1 MFNKFIVVFESSV
14 FMKTNRNLYLFAA
27 ALVAGTMGMTSCS
40 NEEITPGN
48 QNPTYNGE
56 SVKTQFAINIPVAG
70 KNTRL
75 AQDIVQGQDDP
86 VFRGID
92 NISLIPFTTTPAA
105 GGTGGTI
112 INLGAIQP
120 GELGKGTGAK
130 VYYDVELAEG
140 VSNFLFYGEA
150 IEATGAEKANGA
162 LKATI
167 APAVNDIKFE
177 LVPISTAAGTDE
189 ERTTLINAL
198 NTVAKATGGKA
209 WSASTSDLQQYYQSF
224 IRLKAGSAA
233 SIKLALKDLKEGI
246 STATATDETD
256 LQTAI
261 ENAIDAA
268 INSTNGTIKD
278 CTYPRNL
285 GLPDGAA
292 QIKWN
297 SATPGFEYITST
309 NIGDLSYT
317 DMANFV
323 YPASLYY
330 WVNTPIKVSNE
341 SLADQFAGKTSWSD
355 CLGLYDAAAGNGTE
369 VTSSTASVALENQ
382 IDYAVGRFDVLA
394 KFNAATV
401 KDNLGVEFD
410 TQASK
415 GITLD
420 GVLIGGQ
427 KNVKWD
433 FSTPAPDAGGSTY
446 TEYTIY
452 DASVTSTKVGTA
464 ASATM
469 AYSLALET
477 AQGIEVRFALEL
489 TNQTGKA
496 FTGEDGIVPD
506 GGRFYLVGKLT
517 PDAKQAGSDN
527 RVFRQDHTTKATV
540 TINSLENAYNCI
552 PDLKNPKLE
561 LGLSVDLVWEKGLEQ
576 EVVIQ

>member
-1 MFNKFIVVFESSV
+1 
-14 FMKTNRNLYLFAA
+14 MKTNRNLYLFAA
-27 ALVAGTMGMTSCS
+27 ALVAGTMGMASCS

-48 QNPTYNGE
+48 VNPTYNGE
-56 SVKTQFAINIPVAG
+56 SVKTQFAINIPAAG
-70 KNTRL
+70 KKNTRL
-75 AQDIVQGQDDP
+75 AQNIVQGQADP
-86 VFRGID
+86 QFRGID
-92 NISLIPFTTTPAA
+92 NISLIPFTTTPVA
-105 GGTGGTI
+105 GETGGTI

-120 GELGKGTGAK
+120 GELGEGTGAK
-130 VYYDVELAEG
+130 VYYDVDLATG
-140 VSNFLFYGEA
+140 VNNFLFYGEA
-150 IEATGAEKANGA
+150 IEATGAKKANGA

-167 APAVNDIKFE
+167 ASKVDDIKFE
-177 LVPISTAAGTDE
+177 LVPISNTASTDG
-189 ERTTLINAL
+189 ERATLLAAL
-198 NTVAKATGGKA
+198 NAVAGANDGAGKA
-209 WSASTSDLQQYYQSF
+209 WSSSTSDLQQYYQSF

-233 SIKLALKDLKEGI
+233 SIKLALGDLETGI
-246 STATATDETD
+246 TGATASGEDN
-256 LQTAI
+256 LK
-261 ENAIDAA
+261 NAILAA
-268 INSTNGTIKD
+268 IDGAIGASETIKD

-330 WVNTPIKVSNE
+330 WVNTPIKTSDK
-341 SLADQFAGKTSWSD
+341 SKADQYATSWET
-355 CLGLYDAAAGNGTE
+355 CLRLYENDNAAVSA
-369 VTSSTASVALENQ
+369 STASVALKKPIN
-382 IDYAVGRFDVLA
+382 YAVGRFDVLA

-401 KDNLGVEFD
+401 NDNLGASVN
-410 TQASK
+410 TQNGR

-433 FSTPAPDAGGSTY
+433 FSTPAPDGSGSTS

-452 DASVTSTKVGTA
+452 DASVTSTKVETA
-464 ASATM
+464 ASAIM

-477 AQGIEVRFALEL
+477 AKGTEVRFALEL
-489 TNQTGKA
+489 TNQTGNA
-496 FTGEDGIVPD
+496 FTGKDGIVPD
-506 GGRFYLVGKLT
+506 GGRFYLVGILT
-517 PDAKQAGSDN
+517 PVSGTADD

-552 PDLKNPKLE
+552 PDLKSPKLE
-561 LGLSVDLVWEKGLEQ
+561 LGLSVDLVWEEGLVQ
-576 EVVIQ
+576 DVVIP

>member
-1 MFNKFIVVFESSV
+1 
-14 FMKTNRNLYLFAA
+14 MKTYRNLYLFAA
-27 ALVAGTMGMTSCS
+27 ALVAGTMGMASCS

-56 SVKTQFAINIPVAG
+56 SVKTQFAINIPAAG

-86 VFRGID
+86 EFRGID
-92 NISLIPFTTTPAA
+92 NISLIPFKETPDA
-105 GGTGGTI
+105 GKNGLAI

-120 GELGKGTGAK
+120 GELGEGTGAK
-130 VYYDVELAEG
+130 VYYDVDLAEG
-140 VSNFLFYGEA
+140 VNNFLFYGEA
-150 IEATGAEKANGA
+150 TEAIGAEKANGA
-162 LKATI
+162 LNATI
-167 APAVNDIKFE
+167 KSAVNDIKFE
-177 LVPISTAAGTDE
+177 LVPISTDASSNE
-189 ERTTLINAL
+189 QRTTLINAL
-198 NTVAKATGGKA
+198 NTVAKATGGTA
-209 WSASTSDLQQYYQSF
+209 WSASTEFQTYYQSF

-233 SIKLALKDLKEGI
+233 SIELALENLKAGI
-246 STATATDETD
+246 DDVTPITETD
-256 LQTAI
+256 LKTAI
-261 ENAIDAA
+261 IAAIDAA

-297 SATPGFEYITST
+297 SATSGFEYITST

-341 SLADQFAGKTSWSD
+341 SQADNYATNWNTCLA
-355 CLGLYDAAAGNGTE
+355 LYKDGTA
-369 VTSSTASVALENQ
+369 VTSSTASVALKNP
-382 IDYAVGRFDVLA
+382 INYAVGRFDVLA
-394 KFNAATV
+394 KFNAETV
-401 KDNLGVEFD
+401 KDYLGGVVN
-410 TQASK
+410 TQASN

-420 GVLIGGQ
+420 GILIGGQ

-433 FSTPAPDAGGSTY
+433 FSTPAPDAGGSGSTY

-452 DASVTSTKVGTA
+452 DASVTSSKVATTT
-464 ASATM
+464 SVTM

-477 AQGIEVRFALEL
+477 AQGTEVRFALEL
-489 TNQTGKA
+489 TNKTGNA
-496 FTGEDGIVPD
+496 FTGKDGIVPD

-517 PDAKQAGSDN
+517 PDATQAESDN

-576 EVVIQ
+576 EVVIE

>member
-1 MFNKFIVVFESSV
+1 
-14 FMKTNRNLYLFAA
+14 MKTNRNLYLFAA

-48 QNPTYNGE
+48 VNPTYNGE
-56 SVKTQFAINIPVAG
+56 SVKTQFAINIPAAG
-70 KNTRL
+70 KKNTRL
-75 AQDIVQGQDDP
+75 AQDIVQGQADP
-86 VFRGID
+86 QFRGID
-92 NISLIPFTTTPAA
+92 NISLIPFTTTPVA

-120 GELGKGTGAK
+120 GELGEGTGAK
-130 VYYDVELAEG
+130 VYYDVDLATG
-140 VSNFLFYGEA
+140 VNNFLFYGEA
-150 IEATGAEKANGA
+150 IEATGAKKANGA

-167 APAVNDIKFE
+167 GSAVNDIKFE
-177 LVPISTAAGTDE
+177 LVPISNTASTDG
-189 ERTTLINAL
+189 ERATLLAAL
-198 NTVAKATGGKA
+198 NAVAGATGGGTA
-209 WSASTSDLQQYYQSF
+209 WSASTEFQTYYQSF

-233 SIKLALKDLKEGI
+233 SIIQVLKDLQDGI
-246 STATATDETD
+246 NNVTPTSESE
-256 LQTAI
+256 LK
-261 ENAIDAA
+261 NAILAA
-268 INSTNGTIKD
+268 IDGAIGSSGTIKD

-317 DMANFV
+317 DMNNFV

-330 WVNTPIKVSNE
+330 WVNTPIKTSDK
-341 SLADQFAGKTSWSD
+341 SLADQFTGKTNWGE
-355 CLGLYDAAAGNGTE
+355 CLDLYKGGGVQ

-401 KDNLGVEFD
+401 KDNLGGDVN
-410 TQASK
+410 TQGND

-420 GVLIGGQ
+420 GILIGGQ
-427 KNVKWD
+427 KNVKWN
-433 FSTPAPDAGGSTY
+433 FSTPVDGS

-452 DASVTSTKVGTA
+452 DASVTSTKVATT

-477 AQGIEVRFALEL
+477 AQGTEVRFALEL
-489 TNQTGKA
+489 TNQTGVA
-496 FTGEDGIVPD
+496 FTGKDGIVPD

-517 PDAKQAGSDN
+517 PVSGTADN
-527 RVFRQDHTTKATV
+527 RVFYQDHTTKATV

-552 PDLKNPKLE
+552 PDLKSPKLE
-561 LGLSVDLVWEKGLEQ
+561 LGLSVDLVWEEGLVQ
-576 EVVIQ
+576 DVVIP

>member
-1 MFNKFIVVFESSV
+1 
-14 FMKTNRNLYLFAA
+14 MKTNRNLYLFAA

-40 NEEITPGN
+40 NEEMTPN
-48 QNPTYNGE
+48 NPTFDGE
-56 SVKTQFAINIPVAG
+56 SVKTQFAINIPAAG

-86 VFRGID
+86 EFRGID

-105 GGTGGTI
+105 GETGGTI
-112 INLGAIQP
+112 INLGAIQNN
-120 GELGKGTGAK
+120 ELGSGTGAK
-130 VYYDVELAEG
+130 VYYDVDLATG
-140 VSNFLFYGEA
+140 VNNFLFYGEA
-150 IEATGAEKANGA
+150 IEAAGAEKANGA

-167 APAVNDIKFE
+167 GSVVNDIKFE
-177 LVPISTAAGTDE
+177 LVPISDPATSE
-189 ERTTLINAL
+189 ETTTLINAL
-198 NTVAKATGGKA
+198 NTVAKATDGGKA

-233 SIKLALKDLKEGI
+233 SINLALKDLKEGI

-330 WVNTPIKVSNE
+330 WVNTPIKTSDE
-341 SLADQFAGKTSWSD
+341 SKADQYATSWET
-355 CLGLYDAAAGNGTE
+355 CLGLYENDNAA
-369 VTSSTASVALENQ
+369 VTSSTASVALKKPIN
-382 IDYAVGRFDVLA
+382 YAVGRFDLLA
-394 KFNAATV
+394 KFNAETV
-401 KDNLGVEFD
+401 KDNLGASVN
-410 TQASK
+410 TQNDK

-433 FSTPAPDAGGSTY
+433 FSTPVDGS

-452 DASVTSTKVGTA
+452 DASVTSTKVATTT
-464 ASATM
+464 STTM

-477 AQGIEVRFALEL
+477 AQGTEVRFALEL
-489 TNQTGKA
+489 TNQTGNA
-496 FTGEDGIVPD
+496 FTGKDGIVPA

-517 PDAKQAGSDN
+517 PDATQAESDN
-527 RVFRQDHTTKATV
+527 RVFHQDHTTKATV

-552 PDLKNPKLE
+552 PDLKSPKLE
-561 LGLSVDLVWEKGLEQ
+561 LGLSVDLVWEEGLVQ
-576 EVVIQ
+576 DVVIP

>member
-1 MFNKFIVVFESSV
+1 
-14 FMKTNRNLYLFAA
+14 MKTNRNLYLFAA

-56 SVKTQFAINIPVAG
+56 SVKTQFAINIPAAG

-86 VFRGID
+86 EFRGMD
-92 NISLIPFTTTPAA
+92 NISLIPFTTTPVA

-120 GELGKGTGAK
+120 GELGEGTGAK

-140 VSNFLFYGEA
+140 VNNFLFYGEA

-167 APAVNDIKFE
+167 TSKVDDIKFE
-177 LVPISTAAGTDE
+177 LVPISTDASSNE
-189 ERTTLINAL
+189 QRTTLINAL

-317 DMANFV
+317 DMKNFV

-330 WVNTPIKVSNE
+330 WVNTPIKTSDK
-341 SLADQFAGKTSWSD
+341 SLADQYATNWET
-355 CLGLYDAAAGNGTE
+355 CLGLYENDNAAVSA
-369 VTSSTASVALENQ
+369 STASVALKKPIN
-382 IDYAVGRFDVLA
+382 YAVGRFDLLA
-394 KFNAATV
+394 KFNAETV
-401 KDNLGVEFD
+401 KDNLGGDVN
-410 TQASK
+410 TQASI

-433 FSTPAPDAGGSTY
+433 FSTPAPDAGGSGSTY

-452 DASVTSTKVGTA
+452 DASVTSTKVATTT
-464 ASATM
+464 SVTM

-477 AQGIEVRFALEL
+477 AQGTEVRFALEL
-489 TNQTGKA
+489 TNQTGNA
-496 FTGEDGIVPD
+496 FTGKDGIVPD

-517 PDAKQAGSDN
+517 PVSGTADN

>member
-1 MFNKFIVVFESSV
+1 
-14 FMKTNRNLYLFAA
+14 MKTNRNLYLFAA

-40 NEEITPGN
+40 NEEITPDN
-48 QNPTYNGE
+48 VNPTYNGE
-56 SVKTQFAINIPVAG
+56 SVKTQFAINIPAAG

-75 AQDIVQGQDDP
+75 AQDIVQGQSPNP

-92 NISLIPFTTTPAA
+92 NISLIPFKTTPAA
-105 GGTGGTI
+105 GVTGLDI

-120 GELGKGTGAK
+120 GELGEGTGAK
-130 VYYDVELAEG
+130 VYYDVDLATG
-140 VSNFLFYGEA
+140 VNNFLFYGEA
-150 IEATGAEKANGA
+150 IEATGAKKANGA
-162 LKATI
+162 LNATI
-167 APAVNDIKFE
+167 EAAVDNIKFE
-177 LVPISTAAGTDE
+177 LVPISNTASTDG
-189 ERTTLINAL
+189 ERATLINAL
-198 NTVAKATGGKA
+198 NTVAKATGGGTA
-209 WSASTSDLQQYYQSF
+209 WSASTEFQTYYQSF

-233 SIKLALKDLKEGI
+233 SIIQVLKDLQVGI
-246 STATATDETD
+246 NNVTPISESE
-256 LQTAI
+256 LK
-261 ENAIDAA
+261 NAILAA
-268 INSTNGTIKD
+268 IDGAIGSSGTIKD

-330 WVNTPIKVSNE
+330 WVNTPIKTSDK
-341 SLADQFAGKTSWSD
+341 SKADQYATNWET
-355 CLGLYDAAAGNGTE
+355 CLGLYENDNAAVSA
-369 VTSSTASVALENQ
+369 STASVALKNP

-401 KDNLGVEFD
+401 NDNLGASVN
-410 TQASK
+410 TQDGS

-420 GVLIGGQ
+420 GILIGGQ
-427 KNVKWD
+427 KNVKWN
-433 FSTPAPDAGGSTY
+433 FSTPVDGS

-452 DASVTSTKVGTA
+452 DASVTSSKVATTT
-464 ASATM
+464 SVTM

-477 AQGIEVRFALEL
+477 AQGTEVRFALEL
-489 TNQTGKA
+489 TNKTGNA
-496 FTGEDGIVPD
+496 FTGKDGIVPD

-517 PDAKQAGSDN
+517 PVSGTADN
-527 RVFRQDHTTKATV
+527 RVFYQDHTTKATV

-552 PDLKNPKLE
+552 PDLKSPKLE

-576 EVVIQ
+576 AVVIE

>member
-1 MFNKFIVVFESSV
+1 
-14 FMKTNRNLYLFAA
+14 MKTNRNLYLFAA

-56 SVKTQFAINIPVAG
+56 SVKTQFAINIPAAG
-70 KNTRL
+70 KKNTRL
-75 AQDIVQGQDDP
+75 AQDIVQGQADP
-86 VFRGID
+86 QFRGID

-105 GGTGGTI
+105 GGNGSDI

-130 VYYDVELAEG
+130 VYYDVTLG
-140 VSNFLFYGEA
+140 MDVNNFLFYGEA
-150 IEATGAEKANGA
+150 IEATGAKKANGA

-167 APAVNDIKFE
+167 GSAVNDIKFE
-177 LVPISTAAGTDE
+177 LVPISTDASSDQQ
-189 ERTTLINAL
+189 RTTLINAL
-198 NTVAKATGGKA
+198 NTVAKATGGGTA
-209 WSASTSDLQQYYQSF
+209 WSASTEFQTYYQSF

-233 SIKLALKDLKEGI
+233 SIIQVLKDLQDGI
-246 STATATDETD
+246 NNVTPTSESE
-256 LQTAI
+256 LK
-261 ENAIDAA
+261 NAILAA
-268 INSTNGTIKD
+268 IDGAIGSSGTIKD

-330 WVNTPIKVSNE
+330 WVNTPIKTSDK
-341 SLADQFAGKTSWSD
+341 SLADQFTGKTSWGE
-355 CLGLYDAAAGNGTE
+355 CLDLYKDGGVQ

-401 KDNLGVEFD
+401 KDNLGETFD
-410 TQASK
+410 TQGND

-420 GVLIGGQ
+420 GILIGGQ
-427 KNVKWD
+427 KNVKWN
-433 FSTPAPDAGGSTY
+433 FSTPVDGS

-452 DASVTSTKVGTA
+452 DASVTSTKVATT

-477 AQGIEVRFALEL
+477 AQGTEVRFALEL
-489 TNQTGKA
+489 TNQTGVA
-496 FTGEDGIVPD
+496 FTGKDGIVPD

-517 PDAKQAGSDN
+517 PVSGTADN
-527 RVFRQDHTTKATV
+527 RVFYQDHTTKATV

-552 PDLKNPKLE
+552 PDLKSPKLE
-561 LGLSVDLVWEKGLEQ
+561 LGLSVDLEWEEGLVQ
-576 EVVIQ
+576 DVVIP

>member
-1 MFNKFIVVFESSV
+1 
-14 FMKTNRNLYLFAA
+14 MKTNRNLYLFAA

-40 NEEITPGN
+40 NEEITPDN
-48 QNPTYNGE
+48 VNPTYNGE
-56 SVKTQFAINIPVAG
+56 SVKTQFAINIPAAG

-75 AQDIVQGQDDP
+75 AQDIVQGQVDP
-86 VFRGID
+86 QFRGMD

-105 GGTGGTI
+105 GETGLDI

-120 GELGKGTGAK
+120 GELGEGTGAK
-130 VYYDVELAEG
+130 VYYDVDLATG
-140 VSNFLFYGEA
+140 VNNFLFYGEA

-162 LKATI
+162 LTATI
-167 APAVNDIKFE
+167 ESAVDNIKFE
-177 LVPISTAAGTDE
+177 LVPISNTASTDG
-189 ERTTLINAL
+189 ERATLLAAL
-198 NTVAKATGGKA
+198 NAVAGANDGAGKT
-209 WSASTSDLQQYYQSF
+209 WSSSTSDLQQYYQSF

-278 CTYPRNL
+278 CTYPRIL

-330 WVNTPIKVSNE
+330 WVNTPIKTSDK
-341 SLADQFAGKTSWSD
+341 SLADQFTGKTSWGE
-355 CLGLYDAAAGNGTE
+355 CLDLYNGGGVQ
-369 VTSSTASVALENQ
+369 VTSSTASVALKNQ

-401 KDNLGVEFD
+401 KDNLGGDVN
-410 TQASK
+410 TQDSK

-433 FSTPAPDAGGSTY
+433 FSTPVDGS

-477 AQGIEVRFALEL
+477 AQGTEVRFALEL
-489 TNQTGKA
+489 TNQTGVA
-496 FTGEDGIVPD
+496 FTGKDGIVPD

-517 PDAKQAGSDN
+517 PVSGTADN
-527 RVFRQDHTTKATV
+527 RVFYQDHTTKATV

-552 PDLKNPKLE
+552 PDLKSPKLE
-561 LGLSVDLVWEKGLEQ
+561 LGLSVDLVWEEGLVQ
-576 EVVIQ
+576 DVVIP

>member
-1 MFNKFIVVFESSV
+1 M

-40 NEEITPGN
+40 NEEITPDN
-48 QNPTYNGE
+48 VNPTYNGE
-56 SVKTQFAINIPVAG
+56 SVKTQFAINIPAAG

-75 AQDIVQGQDDP
+75 AQEIVQGQADP
-86 VFRGID
+86 QFRGID

-112 INLGAIQP
+112 INLGAIQNN
-120 GELGKGTGAK
+120 ELGSGTGAK
-130 VYYDVELAEG
+130 VYYDVDLATG
-140 VSNFLFYGEA
+140 VNNFLFYGEA
-150 IEATGAEKANGA
+150 IEAAGAEKANGA

-167 APAVNDIKFE
+167 KSAVNDIKFE
-177 LVPISTAAGTDE
+177 LVPISTDASSDQQ
-189 ERTTLINAL
+189 RTTLINAL
-198 NTVAKATGGKA
+198 NTVAKATDGGKA

-233 SIKLALKDLKEGI
+233 SINLALKDLKEGI
-246 STATATDETD
+246 STATATDEAD

-261 ENAIDAA
+261 KNAIDAA

-330 WVNTPIKVSNE
+330 WVNTPIKTSDE
-341 SLADQFAGKTSWSD
+341 SKADQYATNWET
-355 CLGLYDAAAGNGTE
+355 CLGLYENDNAAVSA
-369 VTSSTASVALENQ
+369 STASVALKKP

-401 KDNLGVEFD
+401 NDNLGASVN
-410 TQASK
+410 TQDGS

-420 GVLIGGQ
+420 GILIGGQ
-427 KNVKWD
+427 KNVKWN
-433 FSTPAPDAGGSTY
+433 FSTPVDGS

-452 DASVTSTKVGTA
+452 DASVTSTKVATTT
-464 ASATM
+464 STTM

-477 AQGIEVRFALEL
+477 AQAKEVRFALEL
-489 TNQTGKA
+489 TNQTGVA
-496 FTGEDGIVPD
+496 FTGKDGIVPD
-506 GGRFYLVGKLT
+506 GGRFYLVGILT
-517 PDAKQAGSDN
+517 PVRGTADD
-527 RVFRQDHTTKATV
+527 RVFYQDHTTKATV

-552 PDLKNPKLE
+552 PDLKSPKLE
-561 LGLSVDLVWEKGLEQ
+561 LGLSVDLVWEEGLVQ
-576 EVVIQ
+576 DVVIP

>member
-1 MFNKFIVVFESSV
+1 
-14 FMKTNRNLYLFAA
+14 MKTNRNLYLFAA

-40 NEEITPGN
+40 NEEITPDN
-48 QNPTYNGE
+48 VNPTYNGE
-56 SVKTQFAINIPVAG
+56 SVKTQFAINIPAAG

-75 AQDIVQGQDDP
+75 AQEIVQGQADP
-86 VFRGID
+86 QFRGID

-112 INLGAIQP
+112 INLGAIQNN
-120 GELGKGTGAK
+120 ELGSGTGAK
-130 VYYDVELAEG
+130 VYYDVDLATG
-140 VSNFLFYGEA
+140 VNNFLFYGEA

-167 APAVNDIKFE
+167 ASAVNDIKFE
-177 LVPISTAAGTDE
+177 LVPISTDASSNE
-189 ERTTLINAL
+189 QRTTLINAL
-198 NTVAKATGGKA
+198 NTVARATDGTTA
-209 WSASTSDLQQYYQSF
+209 WSASTDFQTYYQSF

-233 SIKLALKDLKEGI
+233 SIIQVLKDLKEGI
-246 STATATDETD
+246 SSVTPTTESD
-256 LQTAI
+256 LKTAI
-261 ENAIDAA
+261 IAAIDAA

-330 WVNTPIKVSNE
+330 WVNTPIKTSDK
-341 SLADQFAGKTSWSD
+341 SKADQYITDWET
-355 CLGLYDAAAGNGTE
+355 CLGLYENDNAAVSA
-369 VTSSTASVALENQ
+369 STASVALKNP

-394 KFNAATV
+394 KFSQQSVN
-401 KDNLGVEFD
+401 DNLGETFD
-410 TQASK
+410 TQASA

-420 GVLIGGQ
+420 GILIGGQ
-427 KNVKWD
+427 KNVKWN
-433 FSTPAPDAGGSTY
+433 FSTPVDGS

-452 DASVTSTKVGTA
+452 DASVTSTKVETA

-477 AQGIEVRFALEL
+477 AQGTEVRFALEL
-489 TNQTGKA
+489 TNKTGNA
-496 FTGEDGIVPD
+496 FTGKDGIVPA
-506 GGRFYLVGKLT
+506 GGRFYLVGILT
-517 PDAKQAGSDN
+517 PVSGTADD
-527 RVFRQDHTTKATV
+527 RVFYQDHTTKATV

-552 PDLKNPKLE
+552 PDLKSPKLE
-561 LGLSVDLVWEKGLEQ
+561 LGLSVDLEWEEGLVQ
-576 EVVIQ
+576 DVVIP

>member
-1 MFNKFIVVFESSV
+1 
-14 FMKTNRNLYLFAA
+14 MKTNRNLYLFAA

-40 NEEITPGN
+40 NEEMTPGN

-56 SVKTQFAINIPVAG
+56 SVKTQFAINIPAAG

-75 AQDIVQGQDDP
+75 AQDIVQGQVDP
-86 VFRGID
+86 QFRGID
-92 NISLIPFTTTPAA
+92 NISLIPFTITPVA
-105 GGTGGTI
+105 GETGGTI

-130 VYYDVELAEG
+130 VYYDVDLATG
-140 VSNFLFYGEA
+140 VNNFLFYGEA
-150 IEATGAEKANGA
+150 IEATGAKKANGA

-167 APAVNDIKFE
+167 ASEVDNIKFE
-177 LVPISTAAGTDE
+177 LVPISTDAGSNE
-189 ERTTLINAL
+189 QRTTLINAL
-198 NTVAKATGGKA
+198 NAVAGANGGGTA
-209 WSASTSDLQQYYQSF
+209 WSASTEFQTYYQSF

-233 SIKLALKDLKEGI
+233 SIIQALKDLQEGI
-246 STATATDETD
+246 NSVTPTSETA
-256 LQTAI
+256 LKTAI
-261 ENAIDAA
+261 LTAIDGA
-268 INSTNGTIKD
+268 IGASGTIKD

-330 WVNTPIKVSNE
+330 WVNTPIKTSDK
-341 SLADQFAGKTSWSD
+341 SKADQYATNWET
-355 CLGLYDAAAGNGTE
+355 CLGLYENDNSRVSA
-369 VTSSTASVALENQ
+369 STASVALKKP

-401 KDNLGVEFD
+401 NDNLGASVN
-410 TQASK
+410 TQDGS

-420 GVLIGGQ
+420 GILIGGQ
-427 KNVKWD
+427 KNVKWN
-433 FSTPAPDAGGSTY
+433 FSTPVDGS

-452 DASVTSTKVGTA
+452 DASVTSTKVETT

-477 AQGIEVRFALEL
+477 AQGTEVRFALEL
-489 TNQTGKA
+489 TNQTENA
-496 FTGEDGIVPD
+496 FTGKDGIVPA
-506 GGRFYLVGKLT
+506 GGRFYLVGILT
-517 PDAKQAGSDN
+517 PDATQTESDN

-552 PDLKNPKLE
+552 PDLKSPKLE
-561 LGLSVDLVWEKGLEQ
+561 LGLSVDLVWEEGLVQ
-576 EVVIQ
+576 DVVIP

>member
-1 MFNKFIVVFESSV
+1 
-14 FMKTNRNLYLFAA
+14 MKTNRNLYLFAA

-56 SVKTQFAINIPVAG
+56 SVKTQFAINIPVA
-70 KNTRL
+70 KNDTRL
-75 AQDIVQGQDDP
+75 AEDIVQGQSPNP

-92 NISLIPFTTTPAA
+92 NISLIPFKTTPA
-105 GGTGGTI
+105 TGATGLDI
-112 INLGAIQP
+112 INLGAIQNN
-120 GELGKGTGAK
+120 ELGSGTGAK
-130 VYYDVELAEG
+130 VYYDVDLATG
-140 VSNFLFYGEA
+140 VNNFLFYGEA
-150 IEATGAEKANGA
+150 IEATGAKKANGA

-167 APAVNDIKFE
+167 GSAVNDIKFE
-177 LVPISTAAGTDE
+177 LVPISTDASSDQQ
-189 ERTTLINAL
+189 RTTLINAL
-198 NTVAKATGGKA
+198 NTVAKATGGGTA
-209 WSASTSDLQQYYQSF
+209 WSASTEFQTYYQSF

-233 SIKLALKDLKEGI
+233 SIIQVLKDLQDGI
-246 STATATDETD
+246 NNVTPTSESD
-256 LQTAI
+256 LKTAI
-261 ENAIDAA
+261 LAAIDGA
-268 INSTNGTIKD
+268 IGTSGTIKD

-317 DMANFV
+317 DMNNFV

-330 WVNTPIKVSNE
+330 WVNTPIKTSDK
-341 SLADQFAGKTSWSD
+341 SKADQYATNWAT
-355 CLGLYDAAAGNGTE
+355 CLGLYENDNAAVSA
-369 VTSSTASVALENQ
+369 STASVALKNP

-401 KDNLGVEFD
+401 NDNLGASVN
-410 TQASK
+410 TQDGS

-420 GVLIGGQ
+420 GILIGGQ
-427 KNVKWD
+427 KNVKWN
-433 FSTPAPDAGGSTY
+433 FSTPVDGS

-452 DASVTSTKVGTA
+452 DASVTSTKVETT

-477 AQGIEVRFALEL
+477 AQGTEVRFALEL
-489 TNQTGKA
+489 TNQTGVA
-496 FTGEDGIVPD
+496 FTGKDGIVPK
-506 GGRFYLVGKLT
+506 GGRFYLVGILT
-517 PDAKQAGSDN
+517 PDATQTESDN

-552 PDLKNPKLE
+552 PDLKSPKLE
-561 LGLSVDLVWEKGLEQ
+561 LGLSVDLVWEEGLVQ
-576 EVVIQ
+576 DVVIP

>member
-1 MFNKFIVVFESSV
+1 M

-40 NEEITPGN
+40 NEEITPDN
-48 QNPTYNGE
+48 VNPTYNGE
-56 SVKTQFAINIPVAG
+56 SVKTQFAINIPAAG
-70 KNTRL
+70 KKNTRL
-75 AQDIVQGQDDP
+75 AQDIVQGQADP
-86 VFRGID
+86 QFRGID
-92 NISLIPFTTTPAA
+92 NISLIPFTITPAA
-105 GGTGGTI
+105 GETGGTI

-130 VYYDVELAEG
+130 VYYDVDLATG
-140 VSNFLFYGEA
+140 VNNFLFYGEA
-150 IEATGAEKANGA
+150 IEATGAKKANGA

-167 APAVNDIKFE
+167 GSAVNDIKFE
-177 LVPISTAAGTDE
+177 LVPISTDASSDQQ
-189 ERTTLINAL
+189 RTTLINAL
-198 NTVAKATGGKA
+198 NTVAKATGGGTA
-209 WSASTSDLQQYYQSF
+209 WSASTEFQTYYQSF

-233 SIKLALKDLKEGI
+233 SIIQVLKDLQDGI
-246 STATATDETD
+246 NNVTPTTESE
-256 LQTAI
+256 LKKAI
-261 ENAIDAA
+261 LAAIDGA
-268 INSTNGTIKD
+268 IGSSGTIKD

-330 WVNTPIKVSNE
+330 WVNTPIKTSDK
-341 SLADQFAGKTSWSD
+341 SKADQYATNWEI
-355 CLGLYDAAAGNGTE
+355 CLSLYEHDNSRVSA
-369 VTSSTASVALENQ
+369 STASVALKNP

-401 KDNLGVEFD
+401 NDNLGASVN
-410 TQASK
+410 TQDGS

-420 GVLIGGQ
+420 GILIGGQ
-427 KNVKWD
+427 KNVKWN
-433 FSTPAPDAGGSTY
+433 FSTPVDGS

-452 DASVTSTKVGTA
+452 DASVTSTKVETT

-477 AQGIEVRFALEL
+477 AQGTEVRFALEL
-489 TNQTGKA
+489 TNQTGVA
-496 FTGEDGIVPD
+496 FTGKDGIVPK
-506 GGRFYLVGKLT
+506 GGRFYLVGILT
-517 PDAKQAGSDN
+517 PDATQTESDN

-552 PDLKNPKLE
+552 PDLKSPKLE
-561 LGLSVDLVWEKGLEQ
+561 LGLSVDLVWEEGLVQ
-576 EVVIQ
+576 DVVIP

>member
-1 MFNKFIVVFESSV
+1 
-14 FMKTNRNLYLFAA
+14 MKTNRNLYLFAA

-40 NEEITPGN
+40 NEEMTPGN

-56 SVKTQFAINIPVAG
+56 SVKTQFAINIPAAG
-70 KNTRL
+70 KKNTRL

-86 VFRGID
+86 MFRGMD
-92 NISLIPFTTTPAA
+92 NISLIPFTTTPVA

-120 GELGKGTGAK
+120 GELGEGTGAK

-140 VSNFLFYGEA
+140 VNNFLFYGEA
-150 IEATGAEKANGA
+150 TEAIGEQKANGA
-162 LKATI
+162 LKAMI
-167 APAVNDIKFE
+167 GSAVNDIKFE
-177 LVPISTAAGTDE
+177 LVPISTDASSDQQ
-189 ERTTLINAL
+189 RTTLINAL
-198 NTVAKATGGKA
+198 NTVAKATGGGTA
-209 WSASTSDLQQYYQSF
+209 WSASTEFQTYYQSF

-233 SIKLALKDLKEGI
+233 SIIQVLKDLQDGI
-246 STATATDETD
+246 NNVTPTSESE
-256 LQTAI
+256 LK
-261 ENAIDAA
+261 NAILAA
-268 INSTNGTIKD
+268 IDGAIGSSGTIKD

-341 SLADQFAGKTSWSD
+341 SQADNYTTNWDA
-355 CLGLYDAAAGNGTE
+355 CLDLYLDGTA
-369 VTSSTASVALENQ
+369 VTSSTASVALKNP
-382 IDYAVGRFDVLA
+382 INYAVGRFDLLA
-394 KFNAATV
+394 KFNAETV
-401 KDNLGVEFD
+401 KDNLGGVVN
-410 TQASK
+410 TQASN

-420 GVLIGGQ
+420 GILIGGQ

-433 FSTPAPDAGGSTY
+433 FSTPAPDAGGSGSTY

-452 DASVTSTKVGTA
+452 DASVTSSKVATTT
-464 ASATM
+464 SVTM

-477 AQGIEVRFALEL
+477 AQGTEVRFALEL
-489 TNQTGKA
+489 TNKTGNA
-496 FTGEDGIVPD
+496 FTGKDGIVPD

-517 PDAKQAGSDN
+517 PDATQAESDN

-576 EVVIQ
+576 EVVIE

>member
-1 MFNKFIVVFESSV
+1 
-14 FMKTNRNLYLFAA
+14 MKTNRNLYLFAA
-27 ALVAGTMGMTSCS
+27 ALVAGTMGMASCS
-40 NEEITPGN
+40 NEEMTPGN

-56 SVKTQFAINIPVAG
+56 SVKTQFAINIPAAEK

-86 VFRGID
+86 EFRGID
-92 NISLIPFTTTPAA
+92 NISLIPFKETPDA
-105 GGTGGTI
+105 GKNGLAI

-120 GELGKGTGAK
+120 GELGEGTGAK
-130 VYYDVELAEG
+130 VYYDVDLAED
-140 VSNFLFYGEA
+140 VNNFLFYGEA

-167 APAVNDIKFE
+167 KSAVNDIKFE
-177 LVPISTAAGTDE
+177 LVPISSSATSGET
-189 ERTTLINAL
+189 TTLLDAL
-198 NTVAKATGGKA
+198 NSVAKANDGAGKT

-233 SIKLALKDLKEGI
+233 SINLALENLKTGI
-246 STATATDETD
+246 TSATASSEDN
-256 LQTAI
+256 LK
-261 ENAIDAA
+261 NAILAA
-268 INSTNGTIKD
+268 IDGAIGASGTIKD
-278 CTYPRNL
+278 CKYPRDL

-297 SATPGFEYITST
+297 NVSSLFEYITST

-317 DMANFV
+317 DMKNFV

-330 WVNTPIKVSNE
+330 WVNTPIKTSNK
-341 SLADQFAGKTSWSD
+341 SLADQYATNWET
-355 CLGLYDAAAGNGTE
+355 CLGLYENDNAAVSA
-369 VTSSTASVALENQ
+369 STASVALKKPIN
-382 IDYAVGRFDVLA
+382 YAVGRFDLLA
-394 KFNAATV
+394 KFNAETV
-401 KDNLGVEFD
+401 KDNLGGNVN
-410 TQASK
+410 TQASN

-420 GVLIGGQ
+420 GILIGGQ

-433 FSTPAPDAGGSTY
+433 FSTPAPDAGGSGSTY

-452 DASVTSTKVGTA
+452 DASVTSSKVATTT
-464 ASATM
+464 SVTM

-477 AQGIEVRFALEL
+477 AQGTEVRFALEL
-489 TNQTGKA
+489 TNQTGNA
-496 FTGEDGIVPD
+496 FTGKDGIVPD

-517 PDAKQAGSDN
+517 PDATQAESDN

-576 EVVIQ
+576 EVVIE

>member
-1 MFNKFIVVFESSV
+1 
-14 FMKTNRNLYLFAA
+14 MKTNRNLYLFAA
-27 ALVAGTMGMTSCS
+27 ALVAGTMGMASCS

-56 SVKTQFAINIPVAG
+56 SVKTQFAINIPAAG

-86 VFRGID
+86 EFRGID

-105 GGTGGTI
+105 GETGGTI
-112 INLGAIQP
+112 INLGAIQNN
-120 GELGKGTGAK
+120 ELGSGTGAK
-130 VYYDVELAEG
+130 VYYDVDLATG
-140 VSNFLFYGEA
+140 VNNFLFYGEA
-150 IEATGAEKANGA
+150 IEAAGAEKANGA

-167 APAVNDIKFE
+167 GSVVNDIKFE
-177 LVPISTAAGTDE
+177 LVPISDPATSE
-189 ERTTLINAL
+189 ETTTLINAL
-198 NTVAKATGGKA
+198 NTVAKATDGGKA

-233 SIKLALKDLKEGI
+233 SINLALKDLKEGI

-330 WVNTPIKVSNE
+330 WVNTPIKTSDE
-341 SLADQFAGKTSWSD
+341 SKADQYATSWET
-355 CLGLYDAAAGNGTE
+355 CLGLYENDNAA
-369 VTSSTASVALENQ
+369 VTSSTASVALKKPIN
-382 IDYAVGRFDVLA
+382 YAVGRFDLLA
-394 KFNAATV
+394 KFNAETV
-401 KDNLGVEFD
+401 KDNLGASVN
-410 TQASK
+410 TQNDK

-433 FSTPAPDAGGSTY
+433 FSTPVDGS

-452 DASVTSTKVGTA
+452 DASVTSTKVATTT
-464 ASATM
+464 SVTM

-477 AQGIEVRFALEL
+477 AQGTEVRFALEL
-489 TNQTGKA
+489 TNQTGNA
-496 FTGEDGIVPD
+496 FTGKDGIVPA

-517 PDAKQAGSDN
+517 PDATQAESDN
-527 RVFRQDHTTKATV
+527 RVFHQDHTTKATV

-552 PDLKNPKLE
+552 PDLKSPKLE
-561 LGLSVDLVWEKGLEQ
+561 LGLSVDLVWEEGLVQ
-576 EVVIQ
+576 DVVIP

>member
-1 MFNKFIVVFESSV
+1 
-14 FMKTNRNLYLFAA
+14 MKTNRNLYLFAA

-56 SVKTQFAINIPVAG
+56 SVKTQFAINIPAAG

-75 AQDIVQGQDDP
+75 AEDIVQGQDDP
-86 VFRGID
+86 VFRGMD
-92 NISLIPFTTTPAA
+92 NISLIPFTTTPVA

-120 GELGKGTGAK
+120 GELGEGTGAK

-140 VSNFLFYGEA
+140 VNNFLFYGEA
-150 IEATGAEKANGA
+150 IEATGAKKANGA

-233 SIKLALKDLKEGI
+233 SIRLALENLETGI
-246 STATATDETD
+246 TGATASGEDN
-256 LQTAI
+256 LK
-261 ENAIDAA
+261 NAILAA
-268 INSTNGTIKD
+268 IDGAIGASGTIKD
-278 CTYPRNL
+278 CKYPRDL
-285 GLPDGAA
+285 GLPDGSA

-297 SATPGFEYITST
+297 NGSSTFVYITSE

-317 DMANFV
+317 DMKNFV

-330 WVNTPIKVSNE
+330 WVNTPIKTSDE
-341 SLADQFAGKTSWSD
+341 SLADQFTGKTSWGE
-355 CLGLYDAAAGNGTE
+355 CLDLYNGGGVQ

-394 KFNAATV
+394 KFNAETV
-401 KDNLGVEFD
+401 KDYLGGDVNTQENL
-410 TQASK
+410 

-420 GVLIGGQ
+420 GILIGGQ

-433 FSTPAPDAGGSTY
+433 FSTPAPDAGGSGSTY

-452 DASVTSTKVGTA
+452 DASVTSSKVATTT
-464 ASATM
+464 SVTM

-477 AQGIEVRFALEL
+477 AQGTEVRFALEL

-496 FTGEDGIVPD
+496 FTGKDGIVPA

-527 RVFRQDHTTKATV
+527 RVFHQDHTTKATV

-576 EVVIQ
+576 EVVIE

>member
-1 MFNKFIVVFESSV
+1 
-14 FMKTNRNLYLFAA
+14 MKTNRNLYLFAA

-40 NEEITPGN
+40 NEEMTPGN

-56 SVKTQFAINIPVAG
+56 SVKTQFAINIPVA
-70 KNTRL
+70 KNDTRL
-75 AQDIVQGQDDP
+75 AEDIVQGQSPNP

-92 NISLIPFTTTPAA
+92 NISLIPFKTTPA
-105 GGTGGTI
+105 TGATGLDI
-112 INLGAIQP
+112 INLGAIQNN
-120 GELGKGTGAK
+120 ELGSGTGAK
-130 VYYDVELAEG
+130 VYYDVDLATG
-140 VSNFLFYGEA
+140 VNNFLFYGEA
-150 IEATGAEKANGA
+150 IEATGAKKANGA

-167 APAVNDIKFE
+167 GSAVNAIKFE
-177 LVPISTAAGTDE
+177 LVPISTDASSDQQ
-189 ERTTLINAL
+189 RTTLINAL
-198 NTVAKATGGKA
+198 NTVAKATGGGTA
-209 WSASTSDLQQYYQSF
+209 WSASTEFQTYYQSF

-233 SIKLALKDLKEGI
+233 SIIQVLKDLQDGI
-246 STATATDETD
+246 NNVTPTSESD
-256 LQTAI
+256 LKTAI
-261 ENAIDAA
+261 LAAIDGA
-268 INSTNGTIKD
+268 IGTSGTIKD

-317 DMANFV
+317 DMNNFV

-330 WVNTPIKVSNE
+330 WVNTPIKTSDK
-341 SLADQFAGKTSWSD
+341 SKADQYATNWET
-355 CLGLYDAAAGNGTE
+355 CLGLYENDNAAVSA
-369 VTSSTASVALENQ
+369 STASVALKNP

-401 KDNLGVEFD
+401 NDNLGASVN
-410 TQASK
+410 TQDGS

-420 GVLIGGQ
+420 GILIGGQ
-427 KNVKWD
+427 KNVKWN
-433 FSTPAPDAGGSTY
+433 FSTPVDGS

-452 DASVTSTKVGTA
+452 DASVTSTKVETT

-477 AQGIEVRFALEL
+477 AQGTEVRFALEL
-489 TNQTGKA
+489 TNQTGVA
-496 FTGEDGIVPD
+496 FTGKDGIVPK
-506 GGRFYLVGKLT
+506 GGRFYLVGILT
-517 PDAKQAGSDN
+517 PDATQTESDN

-552 PDLKNPKLE
+552 PDLKSPKLE
-561 LGLSVDLVWEKGLEQ
+561 LGLSVDLVWEEGLVQ
-576 EVVIQ
+576 DVVIP